1 MSEEKRE
8 TKQALLG
15 ELESI
20 KDLLSE
26 DEWDDIPVLS
36 DAVSAPASPPSTAE
50 FSTAVPTAP
59 LSEGAARSGTLTSEN
74 STADEAS
81 VTESQLHEPLTQL
94 DDRTA
99 GEPTS
104 NVNSDINDTDGVEEN
119 RATNVD
125 HQLDLMAA
133 VNEQTETNIA
143 IGESAFAD
151 NSSETLP
158 PQVPTSGIS
167 ETHNSDI
174 DAAVDK
180 LNLDL
185 SVHFDET
192 EFDSQDFA
200 TEDFEP
206 VEFETTD
213 FVDGAFNS
221 SNFADAN
228 LVNDDFTADSLSDE
242 KALAENTLS
251 ASDVERGF
259 SDANP
264 QESDLAKSDLDNTP
278 SEDDFSEYERSQA
291 VDGSE
296 HPDFDTDQ
304 TDLAE
309 DALLAE
315 NNAAQQLEDSD
326 QALEQSSENP
336 FGQNIND
343 SEPTELQTDASEAFT
358 ADELLETS
366 DDDEEPLDSE
376 KLDDDF
382 LAEHVD
388 EIEEEL
394 EHDLEELIHDLD
406 ALDSDAEMVDVV
418 AFEMPTDATPEAAT
432 NTGAEAVTA
441 VETVTIETAT
451 AETTAVNQTTET
463 DHNLETVESGEGCD
477 TAETPIEID
486 SVANEAPNAIDE
498 YQHDAFAELSPSDA
512 SNSSLFSSLS
522 QDYDSSSTD
531 SDSDSNIE
539 PLLDFTD
546 QQIHTDEN
554 GNPLPPGVL
563 PGQQSLFSG
572 AQVKNGTADQNNH
585 PEEKGTHENDAE
597 GYVRPQRPTRA
608 TGENPFL
615 PKHIR
620 DRLHTEKTLVDI
632 IKESPLPPPAAARP
646 LSDHVHEAVK
656 EQLPPQLSSESL
668 HHVVEEVI
676 ALYMPR
682 IEAELR
688 ERLLNEIRRMEPEEN
703 EEGEDEVLGEAT
715 EEILDSQIEREIEDD
730 ETL

>member
-36 DAVSAPASPPSTAE
+36 DAVSAPASPPSTEE
-50 FSTAVPTAP
+50 FSIAVQAAP
-59 LSEGAARSGTLTSEN
+59 LSEGAARSGNLTPES
-74 STADEAS
+74 SSADEAS
-81 VTESQLHEPLTQL
+81 VAESQLHAPLTQL
-94 DDRTA
+94 DDRAA
-99 GEPTS
+99 GELTS
-104 NVNSDINDTDGVEEN
+104 NVNSDLNDTDSEEEN
-119 RATNVD
+119 RASNVD

-133 VNEQTETNIA
+133 VHEQTETDIA

-151 NSSETLP
+151 NSSETSP

-185 SVHFDET
+185 SLHFDET
-192 EFDSQDFA
+192 EFDSQEFV
-200 TEDFEP
+200 TENFEP
-206 VEFETTD
+206 VEFEATD
-213 FVDGAFNS
+213 FVDGAFAS
-221 SNFADAN
+221 DTLADVSPTSN
-228 LVNDDFTADSLSDE
+228 DFTTDRLNDE
-242 KALAENTLS
+242 NVLS
-251 ASDVERGF
+251 ASSL

-264 QESDLAKSDLDNTP
+264 QESDLAQSDLDNTP

-291 VDGSE
+291 VDSSE
-296 HPDFDTDQ
+296 RPDFDTDQ
-304 TDLAE
+304 TDLEE

-315 NNAAQQLEDSD
+315 SSAAQSQEESG
-326 QALEQSSENP
+326 QALEQTAENP
-336 FGQNIND
+336 FEQNISD
-343 SEPTELQTDASEAFT
+343 SESTALQAEASEAFT

-418 AFEMPTDATPEAAT
+418 AFEMPIKTTPESS
-432 NTGAEAVTA
+432 
-441 VETVTIETAT
+441 
-451 AETTAVNQTTET
+451 TET
-463 DHNLETVESGEGCD
+463 DESSEDGSA
-477 TAETPIEID
+477 AETPIEID
-486 SVANEAPNAIDE
+486 SVANEAPSAIDE
-498 YQHDAFAELSPSDA
+498 YLAELSPSEA

-522 QDYDSSSTD
+522 QDYDSSSTDSD

-554 GNPLPPGVL
+554 GNPLSPGVL

-585 PEEKGTHENDAE
+585 PEEEDTHENDAE

-620 DRLHTEKTLVDI
+620 DRLHTDKTLVDI

-688 ERLLNEIRRMEPEEN
+688 ERLLNEIRRMEPEQSD
-703 EEGEDEVLGEAT
+703 EGEDEVLGEGT